1 MSNKSE
7 SHHHTCPES
16 SDHHCPGCCFCEC
29 CKEKRPITREEKKEK
44 HVHFQ
49 DDNDCPEE
57 QRPITRKFTQ
67 SFKNKIERERDF
79 CKHLR
84 STYPFYGK
92 TPKGYGCC
100 YDFEQRCPKC
110 GEIRQRLSNG
120 QWANFCSNADYKF
133 SQLPVHLAYWRS
145 KLTSPNPN
153 ENKYDRDPKTPP
165 DEGRRQYFIEDEDD
179 SERRDRLIEEKRKR
193 AVNSL
198 AGSGTEREE
207 NPFLEYPRGDV
218 HQWNW
223 ARSRFPEDYPTTPKI
238 DTKAEK
244 ELQKQERLRELRWH
258 EERLEKISSGN
269 PNFSTDRL
277 RLEDLRQ
284 QVQQDQEEEKEE
296 QEEKEDHPP
305 LLEWQL
311 NQLSEHT
318 SPVMETDDWNYRES
332 QDNDSLL
339 YPTIQSIPLY
349 RSDRAYWTRWHDPNR
364 RLEYIYNR
372 MGGQLLYSQL
382 PCAELYL
389 KCRWEGKNAQRIR
402 ENLYTILKAM
412 EHSSYDS
419 GSDVSDLLKSFIF
432 EEEEKEEDK
441 EEEKE
446 DSAITPRL
454 NLPNFIPYSLE
465 ECREQY
471 EQCLENLIRDS
482 RPEYHTELDSNEEKE
497 AALNEFYDLVEQV
510 LDDDME
516 DFGPGPDEEQAP
528 DFTPLVPGQFI

>member
-1 MSNKSE
+1 MSAKSE

-16 SDHHCPGCCFCEC
+16 SDHHCPGCCSCEC

-67 SFKNKIERERDF
+67 SSKNKIERERDF

-133 SQLPVHLAYWRS
+133 SQLPGHLAYWRS
-145 KLTSPNPN
+145 KLTSPNSD
-153 ENKYDRDPKTPP
+153 ETKHDRDPKTPP
-165 DEGRRQYFIEDEDD
+165 AKERRFFIKVEDEVEDD
-179 SERRDRLIEEKRKR
+179 SERRDRLIE
-193 AVNSL
+193 AGDGGVISL
-198 AGSGTEREE
+198 AGSGTEREQ
-207 NPFLEYPRGDV
+207 NPFANYPRGDV

-244 ELQKQERLRELRWH
+244 ELQKQERLR
-258 EERLEKISSGN
+258 K
-269 PNFSTDRL
+269 L
-277 RLEDLRQ
+277 RLLEESLKNIPREHPDFSRHHLMLENLRQ
-284 QVQQDQEEEKEE
+284 QAQEEEKEE
-296 QEEKEDHPP
+296 AQEEEEKE
-305 LLEWQL
+305 EKEEKEE
-311 NQLSEHT
+311 NLSWRDWR
-318 SPVMETDDWNYRES
+318 PVMLTDDWNSRES
-332 QDNDSLL
+332 YDNLSNFWL
-339 YPTIQSIPLY
+339 PPRRY
-349 RSDRAYWTRWHDPNR
+349 RDENPYVTRWHDPNR

-372 MGGQLLYSQL
+372 MGGLLLHSQL
-382 PCAELYL
+382 PCAEHYL
-389 KCRWEGKNAQRIR
+389 KCRWEAKNAQRSR
-402 ENLYTILKAM
+402 ENLNTILGAM
-412 EHSSYDS
+412 KQSSYDS
-419 GSDVSDLLKSFIF
+419 GSDVGDLLKSFIF

-471 EQCLENLIRDS
+471 EQCLENLIRDN
-482 RPEYHTELDSNEEKE
+482 PGYHTELDSNKEKE
-497 AALNEFYDLVEQV
+497 AALNEFYYLVEQV